1 LSAWRTRGEG
11 EEAREREEAAG
22 VSGRRGEE
30 RGGDRLEVDDR
41 ADGWAPVVGERERE
55 GGEVGR
61 RGRLGRAGSE
71 TGRC

>member
-1 LSAWRTRGEG
+1 VHGALEG
-11 EEAREREEAAG
+11 KGRRREKGKRRPGSAAG
-22 VSGRRGEE
+22 AGKK
-30 RGGDRLEVDDR
+30 GGGRLEVDDG

-55 GGEVGR
+55 EGEVGR